1 MPAEL
6 WTKLI
11 ADAPILAVLIIVLWK
26 GGEKLDKLTL
36 AVKTLSG
43 KVELIGRIQDMRF
56 DLHEERTAA
65 TGKHPAMTSNGAG
78 VAVRQANGIPPSRR
92 PPHPSW
98 PEPPSGDD
106 DEE

>member
-56 DLHEERTAA
+56 DLHEERTSA
-65 TGKHPAMTSNGAG
+65 TGKYAAIAPNGAG
-78 VAVRQANGIPPSRR
+78 RTQTNGTPPAQQRVA
-92 PPHPSW
+92 HPSW
-98 PEPPSGDD
+98 PEPPSTDE